1 VYVAVGDESFDA
13 IFGDLGRG
21 NGDPAFVTDG
31 AANTPNLHALANA
44 YTIADNFYVADA
56 NLDANAQA
64 ALGGAPTL
72 YTQRI
77 LHVNTARTPL
87 DDRGNDP
94 EDYPRAGYLFNSLAR
109 AGLSYRDYGGLMS
122 LSGYR
127 ARGRLA
133 AAYTLDIPAL
143 AALDGHVDLAYPG
156 WNPAIGDDVRVAE
169 FTSDMGRLVENDQE
183 PAFTYL
189 WLPAAGPGGMGAADR
204 ALGKAIA
211 FLSGTPHWSSTAVFV
226 VGEGVAGP
234 RDHVNAARSYAL
246 VVSPVV
252 RPAYIGHAHLSVA
265 SVVKTEEELLGLP
278 PLSLAD
284 LLSTDMADFFG
295 QVPYPTRYQALP

>member
-1 VYVAVGDESFDA
+1 
-13 IFGDLGRG
+13 
-21 NGDPAFVTDG
+21 
-31 AANTPNLHALANA
+31 
-44 YTIADNFYVADA
+44 
-56 NLDANAQA
+56 
-64 ALGGAPTL
+64 
-72 YTQRI
+72 
-77 LHVNTARTPL
+77 
-87 DDRGNDP
+87 
-94 EDYPRAGYLFNSLAR
+94 
-109 AGLSYRDYGGLMS
+109 
-122 LSGYR
+122 
-127 ARGRLA
+127 
-133 AAYTLDIPAL
+133 
-143 AALDGHVDLAYPG
+143 
-156 WNPAIGDDVRVAE
+156 
-169 FTSDMGRLVENDQE
+169 MGRLVENDQE

-189 WLPAAGPGGMGAADR
+189 WLPAAGPGGMGGADR

-211 FLSGTPHWSSTAVFV
+211 FLSATPHWSSTAVFV

-234 RDHVNAARSYAL
+234 RDHVNGARSYAL